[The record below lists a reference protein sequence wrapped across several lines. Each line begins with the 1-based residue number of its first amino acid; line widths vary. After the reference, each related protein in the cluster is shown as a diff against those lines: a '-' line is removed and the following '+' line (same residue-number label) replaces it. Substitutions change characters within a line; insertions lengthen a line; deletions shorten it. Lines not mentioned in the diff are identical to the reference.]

1 MALIDIMTPRVN
13 ANEDEVLVA
22 ELHVAVGDQVDV
34 GDLLISAETTK
45 ASVDIEAT
53 HAGTVSK
60 INGKKGRM
68 IASGSVIVVIDIG
81 GDSAAAGD
89 DASGAEGGSA
99 EVKVTTKA
107 RLRAEELGVDLDTVA
122 PKAGRIGVAEVEA
135 AAGKG
140 PDGGPQVT
148 AMQAVLVGGG
158 GHGATIGEIAVACGW
173 DLIGAVDGKL
183 PKGTHVISGIEVI
196 DTDDALQSLYDS
208 GVRVAFVGIGGA
220 TSSETRQ
227 AVFEKLQAIGF
238 ILPPLVH
245 PTAHFGADVKLGA
258 ASYVLP
264 NAMVGPRCRIGA
276 NVIVNSSSTVAHDC
290 VVGDHAHLTPAAI
303 LAGNVRIGA
312 SSVVGMGA
320 SVLFGVEVGQGCLI
334 HNNVSVLMDVPDFT
348 ELSLEHAPKRRDL
361 DA

>member
-1 MALIDIMTPRVN
+1 MALIDIITPRVN

-89 DASGAEGGSA
+89 DTGGADGGSA

-135 AAGKG
+135 AAGARPG
-140 PDGGPQVT
+140 RWS
-148 AMQAVLVGGG
+148 A
-158 GHGATIGEIAVACGW
+158 GHRHAGR
-173 DLIGAVDGKL
+173 
-183 PKGTHVISGIEVI
+183 SGRRRRTRCHDWRDRRGLWLGSDRRRGRE
-196 DTDDALQSLYDS
+196 ASQ
-208 GVRVAFVGIGGA
+208 
-220 TSSETRQ
+220 RQ
-227 AVFEKLQAIGF
+227 AG
-238 ILPPLVH
+238 H
-245 PTAHFGADVKLGA
+245 LG
-258 ASYVLP
+258 
-264 NAMVGPRCRIGA
+264 GR
-276 NVIVNSSSTVAHDC
+276 
-290 VVGDHAHLTPAAI
+290 GDRN
-303 LAGNVRIGA
+303 G
-312 SSVVGMGA
+312 
-320 SVLFGVEVGQGCLI
+320 
-334 HNNVSVLMDVPDFT
+334 
-348 ELSLEHAPKRRDL
+348 
-361 DA
+361 